1 MAQPPIP
8 EDIRRFIL
16 TSIASVPHLEALLLL
31 RAEAGQDWLSSA
43 VAERLYIGEK
53 VAMHLLDDL
62 TRAGMTALAGKHDG
76 HSIYRYAP
84 ASPALGATIDRLA
97 ELYARH
103 LLDITHLIHSKM
115 DRKAQQFADAFKWR
129 KDS

>member
-31 RAEAGQDWLSSA
+31 RAGAAQDWLSSA

-62 TRAGMTALAGKHDG
+62 TRAGMTALAGKRDG
-76 HSIYRYAP
+76 QFVYRYAP
-84 ASPALGATIDRLA
+84 ASPALGATIDQLA
-97 ELYARH
+97 DLYTRH